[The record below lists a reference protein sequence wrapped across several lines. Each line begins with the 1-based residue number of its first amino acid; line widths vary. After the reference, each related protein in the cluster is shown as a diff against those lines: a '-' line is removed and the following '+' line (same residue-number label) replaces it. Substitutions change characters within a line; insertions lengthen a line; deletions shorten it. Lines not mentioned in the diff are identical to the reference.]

1 MRKSKKLLS
10 LALASLMTV
19 SSFACLGSVSAF
31 AAEGEPETQ
40 VLKGDVNKDGVVDVV
55 DATLIQLYAV
65 EDPKTLAKFESGE
78 YSAEAADFDGSG
90 YIDIT
95 DATLVQIK
103 ANEPTTTAP
112 VETTAEPTT
121 EPAEPTTVEP
131 TTEPVETTAEPT
143 TAPAED
149 VYVLAGTSDWLT
161 VGWDPAVDAYVM
173 TKQDDGTYA
182 ITVEAVAAADEN
194 YSLKVVKF
202 VGGDEAQK
210 EWFGVNGGNL
220 NYDFLVEEDCDVT
233 VTYNPETKE
242 IKVTGIGVADPEYPI
257 NKIVAVGS
265 GQNGFLNDESW
276 AVDSEANTMTEKG
289 EGVYEIV
296 YDEVEANAEYQV
308 KFAANGSWNMNWGL
322 VKGTEAVLNEANP
335 AQYNAEDNIVFMP
348 ESEDEYVKIT
358 LTLDLSKWDKI
369 TKEGATYTITVES
382 GEEPTTAE
390 PTTVEPTTEPAE
402 PTTAEPTTVEPTTE
416 PAEPTTAE
424 PTTAEP
430 TTAEPTTEPVAEDV
444 YVLAGTSDWL
454 TVGWDPAVDAY
465 VMTKQDDGTYAI
477 TVEAVAAADEN
488 YSLKV
493 VKFVGG
499 DEAQKEWFG
508 VNGGNLNYDFLVE
521 EDCDVTV
528 TYNPETKEI
537 KVTGIGVADPEYP
550 INKIVAVGSGQNGF
564 LNDESWAV
572 DSEANTMT
580 EKCEGVYEIVYDE
593 VEANA
598 EYQVKFAA
606 NGSWGMNWGLVKGT
620 EAVLNEA
627 TPAQYNAEDNIV
639 FMPESEDEY
648 VKITLT
654 LDLTNWDKITKEGAT
669 YTITVES
676 CEEPTTAEP
685 TTVEPTTEPA
695 EPTTAEPTT
704 VEPITEPAEPT
715 TAEPTTVEPTTAEP
729 TTVEPTTAEPTTAE
743 PTTVEPTT
751 APVEPTTVEPTTVEP
766 TTEPADEDVYV
777 LAGSS
782 DWLTV
787 GWDPAVD
794 AYVMTKQDDGSYAVT
809 VEAVPASDANYA
821 VKVVKFVG
829 GDAAQKEWY
838 GVNGGNL
845 NYDFM
850 VKEDCDVT
858 VTYNPETKEIK
869 VTGAGVA
876 DPEYPINKIV
886 AVGSGQNGFL
896 NDEAW
901 NVDSEYN
908 TMDEE
913 VEGVYTITF
922 DEVEANVEYQ
932 VKFAAN
938 GSWGMNW
945 GAGKNADVK
954 IDEANDAEYNAGDN
968 IIFMPESESEYVT
981 ITLTLDLSNWDRIT
995 KEGATYKINVVPL
1008 D

>member
-308 KFAANGSWNMNWGL
+308 KFAANGSWGMNWGL
-322 VKGTEAVLNEANP
+322 VKGTEAVLNEAN
-335 AQYNAEDNIVFMP
+335 
-348 ESEDEYVKIT
+348 
-358 LTLDLSKWDKI
+358 
-369 TKEGATYTITVES
+369 
-382 GEEPTTAE
+382 
-390 PTTVEPTTEPAE
+390 
-402 PTTAEPTTVEPTTE
+402 
-416 PAEPTTAE
+416 
-424 PTTAEP
+424 
-430 TTAEPTTEPVAEDV
+430 
-444 YVLAGTSDWL
+444 
-454 TVGWDPAVDAY
+454 
-465 VMTKQDDGTYAI
+465 
-477 TVEAVAAADEN
+477 
-488 YSLKV
+488 
-493 VKFVGG
+493 
-499 DEAQKEWFG
+499 
-508 VNGGNLNYDFLVE
+508 
-521 EDCDVTV
+521 
-528 TYNPETKEI
+528 
-537 KVTGIGVADPEYP
+537 
-550 INKIVAVGSGQNGF
+550 
-564 LNDESWAV
+564 
-572 DSEANTMT
+572 
-580 EKCEGVYEIVYDE
+580 
-593 VEANA
+593 
-598 EYQVKFAA
+598 
-606 NGSWGMNWGLVKGT
+606 
-620 EAVLNEA
+620 
-627 TPAQYNAEDNIV
+627 PAQYNAEDNIV

-676 CEEPTTAEP
+676 CE
-685 TTVEPTTEPA
+685 

>member
-161 VGWDPAVDAYVM
+161 VGWDPVVDAYNM
-173 TKQDDGTYA
+173 SKQDDGTYS
-182 ITVEAVAAADEN
+182 IVVKDVEPGAMNFAV
-194 YSLKVVKF
+194 KVVKF

-210 EWFGVNGGNL
+210 EWFGVNGTNL
-220 NYDFLVEEDCDVT
+220 NYDFMVKEACDVT
-233 VTYNPETKE
+233 VTFNPETRE
-242 IKVTGIGVADPEYPI
+242 ITVTGDSVAEPEYPI

-390 PTTVEPTTEPAE
+390 PTTV
-402 PTTAEPTTVEPTTE
+402 
-416 PAEPTTAE
+416 E

-627 TPAQYNAEDNIV
+627 NPAQYNAEDNIV

-704 VEPITEPAEPT
+704 VEPITEP
-715 TAEPTTVEPTTAEP
+715 
-729 TTVEPTTAEPTTAE
+729 AEPTTAE

>member
-161 VGWDPAVDAYVM
+161 VGWDPVVDAYNM
-173 TKQDDGTYA
+173 SKQDDGTYS
-182 ITVEAVAAADEN
+182 IVVKDVEPGAMNFAV
-194 YSLKVVKF
+194 KVVKF

-210 EWFGVNGGNL
+210 EWFGVNGTNL
-220 NYDFLVEEDCDVT
+220 NYDFMVKEACDVT
-233 VTYNPETKE
+233 VTFNPETRE
-242 IKVTGIGVADPEYPI
+242 ITVTGDSVAEPEYPI

-402 PTTAEPTTVEPTTE
+402 PTTAEPTTV
-416 PAEPTTAE
+416 E

-627 TPAQYNAEDNIV
+627 NPAQYNAEDNIV

-676 CEEPTTAEP
+676 CE
-685 TTVEPTTEPA
+685 
-695 EPTTAEPTT
+695 
-704 VEPITEPAEPT
+704 
-715 TAEPTTVEPTTAEP
+715 EPTTAEP